1 MTNIL
6 IEVRGG
12 NIQNIIASKDVKI
25 IIIDYDNIEAGDSPV
40 VETASD
46 QILPKGTFYQ
56 TYCDESDPQA
66 MEIRDELKRNHI

>member
-12 NIQNIIASKDVKI
+12 NIQNILSTKDVRI

-40 VETASD
+40 VETAPD
-46 QILPKGTFYQ
+46 QVLPKGTFYQ
-56 TYCDESDPQA
+56 AYCDESDPLT
-66 MEIRDELKRNHI
+66 MEVRDELKRLHI